1 MFNSGNNKFA
11 QKSKGRDT
19 VGKFNFKNDIMTV
32 GLKEVNK
39 FSFGKYKNSYLLYC
53 KFRLIT
59 IKAKS

>member
-53 KFRLIT
+53 KLRLIT